1 MSNSSTPEIPVA
13 TAQSAANIPE
23 GAIKVQ
29 ASSTSGYSQFN
40 KDLQEGFNKD
50 FLGQSAR
57 LLDTAKSLLTLQIA
71 IPGLYAALLKMFSG
85 DDATIL
91 QSDYLG
97 ALLIAGSFLFWLLGL
112 GFSLFALKPD
122 KYLVNPSVLSRT
134 SVSEDAPDSTF
145 SGLFEM
151 YQNSASRKYTL
162 VVFSSVLTML
172 GLILMVI
179 NLMIY

>member
-1 MSNSSTPEIPVA
+1 MSKSSTPDIPVA
-13 TAQSAANIPE
+13 NVRSSANVPE
-23 GAIKVQ
+23 GAAKIK
-29 ASSTSGYSQFN
+29 ASSTDSYSQFHQ
-40 KDLQEGFNKD
+40 DLQEGFSKD

-85 DDATIL
+85 NDATIL

-97 ALLIAGSFLFWLLGL
+97 ALLIAGSFLFWLVGL

-122 KYLVNPSVLSRT
+122 KYLVNPFVLSRT
-134 SVSEDAPDSTF
+134 SNSEGANSTF
-145 SGLFEM
+145 SGLLEM
-151 YQNSASRKYTL
+151 YQNSASRKYKL
-162 VVFSSVLTML
+162 IVFSSAFTML